1 MNIFT
6 NVWKN
11 PYTYATKKEEIC
23 HKILFSKKTDKKK
36 KQNELFV
43 IIYFHIFD
51 ENLKIVSNYE

>member
-1 MNIFT
+1 MNVFT

-11 PYTYATKKEEIC
+11 PYTYATKKGEIY

-43 IIYFHIFD
+43 IIISIF
-51 ENLKIVSNYE
+51 